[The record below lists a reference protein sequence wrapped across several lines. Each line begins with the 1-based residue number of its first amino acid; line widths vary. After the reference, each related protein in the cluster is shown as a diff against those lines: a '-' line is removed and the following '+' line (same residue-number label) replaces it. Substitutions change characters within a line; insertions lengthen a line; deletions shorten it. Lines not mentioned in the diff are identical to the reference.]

1 MTGRPTPP
9 PRAEAGYSLIEVLAA
24 STLLAGVLIS
34 IMTMFVYGGQNINSG
49 KLMTK
54 ATSITTDSLEEFR
67 RMNYVQCYEILEDM
81 RNDADSQYEWR
92 SDEFGPNAPLD
103 GGAFDLVLEEWKA
116 DVEQELPEGR
126 MVITVKGLAGLG
138 ADPTAEAFID
148 ADVLQVVVSVEWR
161 DKRRERSVVFQILK
175 V

>member
-1 MTGRPTPP
+1 MTGRPNPSLRT
-9 PRAEAGYSLIEVLAA
+9 EAGYSLIEVLAA

-34 IMTMFVYGGQNINSG
+34 IMTMFVFGGQNINSG

-54 ATSITTDSLEEFR
+54 ATSIATDSLEEFR
-67 RMNYVQCYEILEDM
+67 RLNYVQCYEILEDA
-81 RNDADSQYEWR
+81 RNDNDSQYEWR

-103 GGAFDLVLEEWKA
+103 GGAFDEVLEGWKA
-116 DVEQELPEGR
+116 DVEEGLPEGR
-126 MVITVKGLAGLG
+126 MVITVKGLSGLG
-138 ADPTAEAFID
+138 VDPTAEAFLT
-148 ADVLQVVVSVEWR
+148 ADVIQVVVSVEWR